1 MKVLIDHSV
10 RQHAILGEH
19 VAAPITDTARGQLY
33 TYLQFETRHKLPRSD
48 WLRGEIETLSRLAEL
63 VRGGLVL
70 AFTTAELHAESFRA
84 AKFPSPGYIDA
95 FEGCQISELP
105 PPFERSK
112 FGLDLDQFVS
122 KEDVIGYC
130 IDFLLTPD
138 SEQIAK
144 FIEGVKRNPRYSLSP
159 FEEKCLRNT
168 SVFKKLCRGIDE
180 THYPDALHFWTAE
193 EHGLDAFLTLD
204 RKFRNVTER
213 QRISM
218 KCDVLYPSELV
229 EKV

>member
-10 RQHAILGEH
+10 RQHAKMGEH
-19 VAAPITDTARGQLY
+19 VAVPTQDTVRGQLY
-33 TYLQFETRHKLPRSD
+33 TYLRFETRHRLPRSD
-48 WLRGEIETLSRLAEL
+48 WLRGEIETLSEVAEL
-63 VRGGLVL
+63 VRGGQVQ
-70 AFTTAELHAESFRA
+70 AFTTAELHAEGFRA
-84 AKFPSPGYIDA
+84 AKFPSPGHIDA

-105 PPFERSK
+105 PPFDRSK

-122 KEDVIGYC
+122 KEDAIGYC
-130 IDFLLTPD
+130 ISFLLTPD
-138 SEQIAK
+138 LEQITK
-144 FIEGVKRNPRYSLSP
+144 FIEGMKRNPRYSLNQ
-159 FEEKCLRNT
+159 FEEKCLRNA
-168 SVFKKLCRGIDE
+168 SVFKELCRGIDE

-204 RKFRNVTER
+204 QKFRNVTER

-229 EKV
+229 AKV